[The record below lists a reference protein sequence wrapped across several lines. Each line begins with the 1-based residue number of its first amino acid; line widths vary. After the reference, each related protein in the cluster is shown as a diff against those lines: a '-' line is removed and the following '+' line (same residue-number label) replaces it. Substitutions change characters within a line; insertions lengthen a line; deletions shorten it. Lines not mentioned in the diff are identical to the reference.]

1 MVEDSRDDIIS
12 DAHQVF
18 AKWKSI
24 LAMGEVS
31 TGALKIGKR
40 VQSRRNFTHL
50 LNSISS
56 TPEVIV
62 VIPDDDVEQ
71 YEGSQGATKHSEFPI
86 QPVFQSTPGF
96 SPPEGSGEGRVAPG
110 SSP

>member
-1 MVEDSRDDIIS
+1 MVTPTPLVANGSSVSAGEPPLAARPISTIAPPSGAFPGPTEVVEDSRDDIIS
-12 DAHQVF
+12 DAHRVF
-18 AKWKSI
+18 SKWKAI
-24 LAMGEVS
+24 LAIGEVY

-62 VIPDDDVEQ
+62 VIPDDDVE
-71 YEGSQGATKHSEFPI
+71 
-86 QPVFQSTPGF
+86 
-96 SPPEGSGEGRVAPG
+96 
-110 SSP
+110 